1 MDIISS
7 RRNNWPTYGCD
18 VVTNVDCAVI
28 RRSRLGSARPST
40 DANAL
45 LGAQR
50 RSPGATGTC
59 QPISLTFCRRRCR
72 VIARPAVPHF
82 TVRPERRETNVPSN
96 IGMMG
101 RLLQQRRRYV
111 ICLLAMLLHQ
121 CCNFMTTAT
130 AEVFRLADG
139 IHLHMLLKYSTVL
152 LRTQNMRHSFTFR
165 HSFHWF
171 TPSLKLTISSNSSHS
186 GKNLWKW

>member
-1 MDIISS
+1 MRTRYLACSGGHRGQRAPVS
-7 RRNNWPTYGCD
+7 QSLSLSVAVG
-18 VVTNVDCAVI
+18 VVLTRD
-28 RRSRLGSARPST
+28 
-40 DANAL
+40 L
-45 LGAQR
+45 L
-50 RSPGATGTC
+50 
-59 QPISLTFCRRRCR
+59 CRTSD
-72 VIARPAVPHF
+72 